1 MTGAR
6 LSLVCL
12 SLGWFSLGCAGRY
25 IRPTTAEKVDA
36 TPESVARGNYLV
48 NSVMFC
54 GGCHTPRV
62 DGSWLGGE
70 RADAYLSGGAL
81 FDDPDMGIR
90 LSTPNITQDPETG
103 IGAWTDDQIMRAI
116 RDGIHRDQ
124 DRLMLPPMPFYMYDT
139 LSDEDVR
146 AVVAYLR
153 TVPPVKNQVA
163 RVAELPF
170 MLRVAVKMGAVH
182 HKPVKDVKSPPA
194 SDRTAYGHYLA
205 RIGACADCHSMTRTG
220 PDEEDN
226 LLAGST
232 VALGERVYGKVWAR
246 NLTPDAETGLGKFSA
261 EQIKQAL
268 RSGKRLDG
276 KPMAPP
282 MSLLIPHLST
292 WTDEDLDALITF
304 MKSVP
309 AKKHKIP
316 DPQLTEAARKVVG
329 L

>member
-1 MTGAR
+1 MNRVFGALLLLSVACTGK
-6 LSLVCL
+6 
-12 SLGWFSLGCAGRY
+12 Y
-25 IRPTTAEKVDA
+25 IRPTTTETVEA
-36 TPESVARGNYLV
+36 TPDRVARGTCLV

-81 FDDPDMGIR
+81 FDDPDMGFR
-90 LSTPNITQDPETG
+90 LTTPNITSDKETG

-124 DRLMLPPMPFYMYDT
+124 DRLLLPPMPFYMYNS

-153 TVPPVKNQVA
+153 SVPPMKNAVV

-170 MLRVAVKMGAVH
+170 MLKMAVKMGAVH
-182 HKPVKDVKSPPA
+182 HKPVRDVKSPPA
-194 SDRTAYGHYLA
+194 TDHTAYGHYLA

-226 LLAGST
+226 LVGGST
-232 VALGERVYGKVWAR
+232 VALGERAYGKVWAR
-246 NLTPDAETGLGKFSA
+246 NLTPDPETGLGKYSA

-276 KPMAPP
+276 KPMCPP
-282 MSLLIPHLST
+282 MSMLIPHLST
-292 WTDEDLDALITF
+292 WTDEDLDALIGF
-304 MKSVP
+304 LKSVP
-309 AKKHKIP
+309 AVKRKIP

-329 L
+329 I